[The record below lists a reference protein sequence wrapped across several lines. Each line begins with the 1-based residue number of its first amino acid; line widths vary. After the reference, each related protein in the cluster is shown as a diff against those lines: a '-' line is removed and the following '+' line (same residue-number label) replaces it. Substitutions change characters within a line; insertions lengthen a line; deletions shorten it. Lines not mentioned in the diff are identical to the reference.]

1 MDEENSIRLPGTV
14 KTSGSQRKD
23 GQKVQQDVVLALDLG
38 GTKLLIGLLNRH
50 AQILRKKAYP
60 SGYLTQEETTRLIF
74 ESLDDFLTEN
84 NDFQPCAVGIGM
96 IGQIDSRNG
105 IWEMIDPDRK
115 NPTPIAHLISE
126 RYGLPCRVDNDV
138 KSAALAER
146 THGAGKNLDD
156 FIFLNIGTGI
166 GAGIFADGHLIRGWQ
181 NDAGE
186 VGHLSVSYD
195 GNTPCPC
202 GRNGCAEAIAS
213 GAGMD
218 RRLRAFAQRYPTSPL
233 VSLARAGFVRAET
246 IFTHAQEGDALA
258 VMLATDAA
266 DAASE
271 LILNLVRVFNPRR
284 VVLGGGVAS
293 DLWFQQL
300 LKLRLAVPLM
310 DSVDQGVVLS
320 ELNPSTSGLIGASV
334 VGFSVVN
341 SEMKEKK

>member
-1 MDEENSIRLPGTV
+1 M
-14 KTSGSQRKD
+14 
-23 GQKVQQDVVLALDLG
+23 QQGVVLALDLG
-38 GTKLLIGLLNRH
+38 GTKLMVGTLDRE
-50 AQILRKKAYP
+50 ARILRKKSYP
-60 SGYLTQEETTRLIF
+60 SGYLTQDAAMQLIF
-74 ESLDDFLTEN
+74 QSLDDFLAEEPDVHLN
-84 NDFQPCAVGIGM
+84 AIGIGL

-105 IWEMIDPDRK
+105 VWRMIDPDRK
-115 NPTPIAHLISE
+115 NPTPIAQLITE

-146 THGAGKNLDD
+146 EHGAGRTLDD

-166 GAGIFADGHLIRGWQ
+166 GAGVFTGGCLVRGWQ

-186 VGHLSVSYD
+186 IGHMSVSYD

-218 RRLRAFAQRYPTSPL
+218 RRLRIFSLRYPASPL
-233 VSLARAGFVRAET
+233 VSISKAGFVRTET
-246 IFTHAQEGDALA
+246 IFQYAREGDPLA
-258 VMLATDAA
+258 DRLVTDAA

-293 DLWFQQL
+293 DSWFQQL
-300 LKLRLAVPLM
+300 LNRRLAVPLM
-310 DSVDQGVVLS
+310 NSLDKGVVLS
-320 ELNPSTSGLIGASV
+320 ELDPSTSGLVGASV
-334 VGFSVVN
+334 VGFSAID
-341 SEMKEKK
+341 S